1 MTKKKVAKKKYTRKK
16 QPRGRG
22 RESPSSSRRSL
33 ARVREDK
40 AFELRLQN
48 HSYREIGKELGV
60 THGAAHHMV
69 KRVLAELAQSTT
81 DRAIELREI
90 QTRNLQQMIK
100 NMLAKAIRGRAKS
113 NMEAVD
119 RVIKCMNR
127 MAALWGLDEAKK
139 VDLRTTHED
148 WLEKI
153 K

>member
-1 MTKKKVAKKKYTRKK
+1 M
-16 QPRGRG
+16 
-22 RESPSSSRRSL
+22 

-48 HSYREIGKELGV
+48 HSYREIGKKLGV

-100 NMLAKAIRGRAKS
+100 NMLTKAIRGKQKS

-119 RVIKCMNR
+119 RVVKCMHR
-127 MAALWGLDEAKK
+127 MALLWGLDAPVK
-139 VDLRTTHED
+139 VDSNASHED
-148 WLEKI
+148 WLEKM